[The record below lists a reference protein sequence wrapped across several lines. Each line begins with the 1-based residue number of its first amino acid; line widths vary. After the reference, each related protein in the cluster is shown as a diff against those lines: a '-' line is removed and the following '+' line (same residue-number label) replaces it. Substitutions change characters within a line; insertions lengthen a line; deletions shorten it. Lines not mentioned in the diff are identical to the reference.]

1 MSLLPTSL
9 YFTNAAGLVQEYA
22 DYVRLQYYPGPRRFE
37 EFTALLNHVTRA
49 LSLYRLGKL
58 LIDQRQ
64 MTPYLPAE
72 QVHLVQHWLPRT
84 IVDGQYRYGAVVQA
98 HDVFARLAMDTIR
111 TQAQDLPLTYRF
123 FPDEVEAISWLHA
136 QLLPPSRTRG

>member
-49 LSLYRLGKL
+49 LSRYRLGKL
-58 LIDQRQ
+58 VIDQRQ

-84 IVDGQYRYGAVVQA
+84 IVEGQYRYGAVVQA

-123 FPDEVEAISWLHA
+123 FPDEMEAIRWLHA
-136 QLLPPSRTRG
+136 QALPPSRTRG